1 MSHGGPSPRSLCS
14 QTGMESPQKPG
25 VRHTALTSHH
35 LWKMRRERPYCGH
48 TVLVRVP
55 VYICRINN
63 DIWHILLM
71 LNRHLWI
78 QEYQECCRRMCYP
91 LVGTPGLSEGFRVT
105 LVMFWVANDLE
116 NVSASV
122 LLSSGLALGKD
133 VVVDEVVETKF
144 RQGPNIDFGL
154 VLLY

>member
-1 MSHGGPSPRSLCS
+1 
-14 QTGMESPQKPG
+14 
-25 VRHTALTSHH
+25 
-35 LWKMRRERPYCGH
+35 
-48 TVLVRVP
+48 
-55 VYICRINN
+55 
-63 DIWHILLM
+63 
-71 LNRHLWI
+71 
-78 QEYQECCRRMCYP
+78 MCYP
-91 LVGTPGLSEGFRVT
+91 LVGTPGLSEGFGVT